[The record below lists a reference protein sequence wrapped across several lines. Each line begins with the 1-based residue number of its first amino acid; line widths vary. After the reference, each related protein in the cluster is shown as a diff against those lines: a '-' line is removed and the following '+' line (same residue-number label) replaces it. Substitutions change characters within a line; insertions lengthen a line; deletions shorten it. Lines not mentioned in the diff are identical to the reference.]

1 MIFIEHISADDLFR
15 DMPTNNGTQRRLE
28 LVVRHIFQRT
38 GSTAIIRSVLLFG
51 GVVESSYEA
60 LELIMNTLYH
70 RRATIH
76 AITSRTADNQRR
88 NFLDA
93 IILIRLQLNPETL
106 FIGDIEQVAY
116 QVSIV
121 VTIDHPDNSGC
132 LMISQIREINRRYFD
147 LLHMVILDARSDE
160 VLVSGQR
167 SILNDSWSLYP
178 NPISNYHQLLV
189 ARMAVLMGIVENM
202 KPISLDESFDEVDI
216 DDSISDDEEGD
227 I

>member
-106 FIGDIEQVAY
+106 FIG
-116 QVSIV
+116 
-121 VTIDHPDNSGC
+121 
-132 LMISQIREINRRYFD
+132 
-147 LLHMVILDARSDE
+147 
-160 VLVSGQR
+160 
-167 SILNDSWSLYP
+167 
-178 NPISNYHQLLV
+178 
-189 ARMAVLMGIVENM
+189 
-202 KPISLDESFDEVDI
+202 
-216 DDSISDDEEGD
+216 
-227 I
+227 